1 MTLTS
6 APCELDTMSLFQD
19 LKLKR
24 RKVDSRCSSDGF
36 GKVIFIGSAPTFVWR
51 ESGKTTLSTPDR
63 DSNLDLPVIGTPV
76 DCESSALDHVATEVG
91 ESVADTSTSSPD
103 MVGPVSP
110 CVKTERDSVRS
121 SPSPAHR
128 DSDSTGYQ
136 RQTNQQDGW
145 KEDEKPHSGTTLPS
159 TSVDPKSDVLTSDL
173 ILSFRTSPDS
183 VLGESRRVTL
193 VLDWPARD
201 GKIGVRIMIR
211 ASSEPA
217 PPDRGP
223 VTEEEG
229 GEARGGGPQVKEG
242 GNSVFDGGGGGCEG
256 RQWHSPSP
264 LSLQHQQRLQM
275 ERVNTVVVSRQGPS
289 PGPGPQMRPNVVVTS
304 PGVTVTSPPTFWIP
318 SPGSGGA
325 GAQCRINGVRP
336 ELIGGG
342 VPPHG
347 GPSPGLSLLHHGDL
361 KASMAGSHVQAR
373 PGQVGVGCPPSSSGS
388 LRAAPTVI
396 MGEAGG
402 VRTMIWSQP
411 APESPQQHMAAASTS
426 SSCWSTSSSASSGG
440 GNGGNEE
447 SAAAQLLLN
456 LGQEHHHHVAP
467 RPQAPPLNMERLW
480 AGDLTQLPA
489 SQQIQALNLTSVPWQ
504 HRNGGGEVVGGGV
517 KPPAVPS
524 HHPEE
529 AEEDEQPMIC
539 MICED
544 KATGLHYG
552 IITCE
557 GCKGFFK
564 RTVQNRRVYTCVA
577 DGNCEITKAQRNRC
591 QYCRFKKCI
600 EQGMVLQ
607 AVRED
612 RMPGGRNSGAVYN
625 LYKVKYKKHK
635 KNPKN
640 GQMKGSPVDRQ
651 HVPGQLK
658 GTGPDHGIP
667 SHIVNGIIL
676 KTALTNPSEVSAPI
690 DKTTRGLDTCVVHL
704 RQRLDNAVSSS
715 RDRMFPIEST
725 LGMIQTLIDCDEF
738 QDIATLRNLD
748 DLLDHKSDLSEKLCQ
763 IGDSIVY
770 KLVQWTKRLP
780 FYLELPVEVH
790 TRLLTHKW
798 HELLVLTT
806 SAYQAIHG
814 GHKMGSTGSDG
825 AEADFAQEVANN
837 LSTLQTCLTSMM
849 GRPITMDQ
857 LRQDVGLMVEKITH
871 VTLMFRRIK
880 LRMEEYVCLKV
891 ITMLNQVITH

>member
-1 MTLTS
+1 MTLTTT
-6 APCELDTMSLFQD
+6 PCELDTMSLFQD

-24 RKVDSRCSSDGF
+24 RKVDSRCSSDG
-36 GKVIFIGSAPTFVWR
+36 
-51 ESGKTTLSTPDR
+51 
-63 DSNLDLPVIGTPV
+63 
-76 DCESSALDHVATEVG
+76 

-110 CVKTERDSVRS
+110 CAKGTAEIARQ
-121 SPSPAHR
+121 SPSPALR
-128 DSDSTGYQ
+128 D
-136 RQTNQQDGW
+136 
-145 KEDEKPHSGTTLPS
+145 
-159 TSVDPKSDVLTSDL
+159 
-173 ILSFRTSPDS
+173 RTSPDS
-183 VLGESRRVTL
+183 ALPEASRSVAEPL
-193 VLDWPARD
+193 KEEDPEEAR
-201 GKIGVRIMIR
+201 I
-211 ASSEPA
+211 ASQ
-217 PPDRGP
+217 G
-223 VTEEEG
+223 EG
-229 GEARGGGPQVKEG
+229 GD
-242 GNSVFDGGGGGCEG
+242 NSVFDGGG
-256 RQWHSPSP
+256 RTHSPAFW
-264 LSLQHQQRLQM
+264 M
-275 ERVNTVVVSRQGPS
+275 AAA
-289 PGPGPQMRPNVVVTS
+289 
-304 PGVTVTSPPTFWIP
+304 GVGV
-318 SPGSGGA
+318 
-325 GAQCRINGVRP
+325 CRINGVRP

-342 VPPHG
+342 LVRFPPHHPHPQPQ
-347 GPSPGLSLLHHGDL
+347 PSP
-361 KASMAGSHVQAR
+361 HVLR
-373 PGQVGVGCPPSSSGS
+373 PP
-388 LRAAPTVI
+388 PTVI

-411 APESPQQHMAAASTS
+411 PPHQQLVAAASTS
-426 SSCWSTSSSASSGG
+426 GWSTSSSSTSSG
-440 GNGGNEE
+440 NSEE
-447 SAAAQLLLN
+447 SSAAQMLLN
-456 LGQEHHHHVAP
+456 LGQEQQPLA
-467 RPQAPPLNMERLW
+467 QAPPQQPAQHFPPQVRPFATPLNMERLW
-480 AGDLTQLPA
+480 AGDLTQLPSA
-489 SQQIQALNLTSVPWQ
+489 LQQAHALNLTAAAGSGANWPAAPPRASDEESKFVLGMHHHQ
-504 HRNGGGEVVGGGV
+504 HQHQQAQAHPPL
-517 KPPAVPS
+517 PPAQ
-524 HHPEE
+524 HHDDQ
-529 AEEDEQPMIC
+529 EDEEQPMIC

-640 GQMKGSPVDRQ
+640 GQGKVQTDKQKALGLSE
-651 HVPGQLK
+651 
-658 GTGPDHGIP
+658 HGISP
-667 SHIVNGIIL
+667 HLVNGTIL
-676 KTALTNPSEVSAPI
+676 KTALTNPSE
-690 DKTTRGLDTCVVHL
+690 VVHL

-715 RDRMFPIEST
+715 KDRTFPMEVT

-748 DLLDHKSDLSEKLCQ
+748 ELLDHKSDLSEKLCQ

-806 SAYQAIHG
+806 SAYQAMHG
-814 GHKMGSTGSDG
+814 VHKLANDSS
-825 AEADFAQEVANN
+825 EADFTQEVSNN
-837 LSTLQTCLTSMM
+837 LCILQTCLTSMM
-849 GRPITMDQ
+849 GRSITMDQ

-871 VTLMFRRIK
+871 VTLMFRKIK
-880 LRMEEYVCLKV
+880 LQMEEYVCLKV
-891 ITMLNQVITH
+891 ITMLNQGRGSTTELEAIQERYTMCLRSFVENKFPQQHSRFHDLILRLPEVQSAATLLLESKMFYVPFLLNSAIQR